1 MKIRDQTK
9 NEIFM
14 WQKTLYIR
22 HKTYQILSYF
32 KKGWEHATDCFKV
45 IATNN

>member
-14 WQKTLYIR
+14 WQKLYIR
-22 HKTYQILSYF
+22 HITYQILSNV
-32 KKGWEHATDCFKV
+32 KKGSEHATDCFKV